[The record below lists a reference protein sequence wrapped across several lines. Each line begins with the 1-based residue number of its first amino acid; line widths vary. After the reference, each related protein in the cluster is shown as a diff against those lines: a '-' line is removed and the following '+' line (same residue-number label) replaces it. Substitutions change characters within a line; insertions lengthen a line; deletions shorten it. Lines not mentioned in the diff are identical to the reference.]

1 MKGKSEK
8 IPENYR
14 MASFDVK
21 FFSPSVP
28 LEHTFDIIIKSSYE
42 KHKITTVFTKHEM
55 KKILTIGTSNVRF
68 SFNNN
73 IYIQI
78 DGDAMGSPL
87 GPVLAN
93 IFMVKLENVLVPKL
107 NDRVKKWRCFADDT
121 FVYVKRGSIEYVL
134 FIQNLFHNNT
144 KFTNEQENNNRLPF
158 LDV

>member
-1 MKGKSEK
+1 
-8 IPENYR
+8 
-14 MASFDVK
+14 
-21 FFSPSVP
+21 
-28 LEHTFDIIIKSSYE
+28 
-42 KHKITTVFTKHEM
+42 
-55 KKILTIGTSNVRF
+55 
-68 SFNNN
+68 
-73 IYIQI
+73 
-78 DGDAMGSPL
+78 MGSPL